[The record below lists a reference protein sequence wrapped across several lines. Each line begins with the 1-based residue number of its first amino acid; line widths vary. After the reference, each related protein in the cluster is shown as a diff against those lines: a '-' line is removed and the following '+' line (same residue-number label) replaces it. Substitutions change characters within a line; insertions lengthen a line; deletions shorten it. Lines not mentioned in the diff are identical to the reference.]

1 MDEGALHEVGARKN
15 PSRVPDGAG
24 LRAAIGRMTID
35 FVQRPSTIS
44 DLE

>member
-24 LRAAIGRMTID
+24 LRAAIEWAND
-35 FVQRPSTIS
+35 HRPSTIS